1 MKRKWILLIALI
13 AVVLIGPRLLPRG
26 KPAPSPAP
34 AVEAPAVKPQEQR
47 TVAAPNDLQKARD
60 EVVAY
65 FKNGEEP
72 KVKDAVWT
80 ADDIFKVGVLDDGT
94 DRSGYAQY
102 VCEVLSER
110 GLKGEKVWV
119 QVIDVAKLVRTNKWE
134 KLGDARCE

>member
-1 MKRKWILLIALI
+1 MKRKWKLLIALV
-13 AVVLIGPRLLPRG
+13 AVILIVPRLLPRSEPTPAPTSEA
-26 KPAPSPAP
+26 KAVPPKEQSAAPAPS
-34 AVEAPAVKPQEQR
+34 
-47 TVAAPNDLQKARD
+47 DLQKARD

-65 FKNGEEP
+65 FKSGEEP

-110 GLKGEKVWV
+110 GFKGEKVWV
-119 QVIDVAKLVRTNKWE
+119 QVIDIAKLVRTNKWE